1 MRKLLIGCLTAL
13 VVLIIIN
20 YIDSLIVDRLN
31 TFNDNSITYK
41 RLEEIKQANIDYDLN
56 RRDILI

>member
-56 RRDILI
+56 RRDRLI